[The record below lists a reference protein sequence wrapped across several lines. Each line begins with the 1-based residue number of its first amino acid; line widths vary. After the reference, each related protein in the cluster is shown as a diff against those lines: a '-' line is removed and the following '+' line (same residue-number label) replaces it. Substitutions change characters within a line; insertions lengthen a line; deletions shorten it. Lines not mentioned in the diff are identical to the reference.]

1 MRDASIKLIMQALLK
16 WLQYAGIG
24 AGIAAVAGII
34 VHNSLPQLTASSAL
48 TAGLIFSGYA
58 FRARGR
64 PKKLTFEPQ

>member
-1 MRDASIKLIMQALLK
+1 MRALLK

-34 VHNSLPQLTASSAL
+34 VQNPLPQLAASSAL

-58 FRARGR
+58 FRERGR
-64 PKKLTFEPQ
+64 PEKITAKPQ